1 MESLIALIRRPQLTS
16 RSVLAFFV
24 ATMFVVV
31 PAQAATKNTRHHSA
45 RKPVRPPELVWYVE
59 TVDGQVVDARHEDL
73 AINPASV
80 VKIATSWWAL
90 EKLGPDHR
98 FTTRFT
104 ARGTIDPSRR
114 ALKGD
119 LVVHGAG
126 DPDFQVESAFL
137 VAQALNRMG
146 IRKVTGSVV
155 VDATFWM
162 GWENGSQGM
171 NPDPV
176 KRATLM
182 ATRLRQALDGRRWNQ
197 ATRRAWYA
205 YAADHGT
212 PRSPLPSVEIIG
224 GARFEKLPGGV
235 QTVLF
240 EHRSKPLAETLRRFN
255 AFSNNDIERVAASIG
270 SPSDLS
276 VLLAD
281 RLVSGTVPVH
291 IQTASGLGENR
302 LTPRQIVAML
312 RGFRSAAE
320 GLGIDIG
327 ELLPVA
333 GCDPGTVNSGFPRL
347 SAPPFATALVA
358 KTGTLTSTDGG
369 ITVLAG
375 FLNTAQ
381 GEVVFCVAA
390 PRAAGRIRLARQT
403 EESFLVDLLKRRG
416 GAAPRTCAPPLATPS
431 GDATIV
437 TSQVA
442 SLVSARAAAPR

>member
-1 MESLIALIRRPQLTS
+1 
-16 RSVLAFFV
+16 VLALV
-24 ATMFVVV
+24 ATVMFFTV
-31 PAQAATKNTRHHSA
+31 PAQAATKAARHRSGRRA
-45 RKPVRPPELVWYVE
+45 VRPPELVWYVE
-59 TVDGQVVDARHEDL
+59 TVDGQVLDERDADL

-90 EKLGPDHR
+90 EALGPDHR
-98 FTTRFT
+98 FTTRFA
-104 ARGTIDPSRR
+104 ARGTIDPSRGL
-114 ALKGD
+114 LKGD
-119 LVVHGAG
+119 LIVHGAG
-126 DPDFQVESAFL
+126 DPDFQAEGAFL

-146 IRKVTGSVV
+146 IRKVSGSVV
-155 VDATFWM
+155 VDGTFWM

-176 KRATLM
+176 RRATLM
-182 ATRLRQALDGRRWNQ
+182 ATRLRQGLDVRRWSR
-197 ATRRAWYA
+197 ATRQAWYA
-205 YAADHGT
+205 FAKSHDLG
-212 PRSPLPSVEIIG
+212 RSPLPSVEVIG
-224 GARFEKLPGGV
+224 GARFEASTGGV
-235 QTVLF
+235 ETVLF
-240 EHRSKPLAETLRRFN
+240 EHRSKTLAETLRRFN

-270 SPSDLS
+270 STSELS

-281 RLVSGTVPVH
+281 RLVAGTVPVH

-312 RGFRSAAE
+312 RGFRSAAA
-320 GLGIDIG
+320 GLGVDI
-327 ELLPVA
+327 ERLLPVA
-333 GCDPGTVNSGFPRL
+333 GCDPGTVHAAFPRL

-390 PRAAGRIRLARQT
+390 PRAAGRIRLARHT
-403 EESFLVDLLKRRG
+403 EESFVVELLKRRG
-416 GAAPRTCAPPLATPS
+416 GAAPRNCTPPLPSSS

-437 TSQVA
+437 SSQVA
-442 SLVSARAAAPR
+442 SIGAGGPGAAAAVRVAAVTGAASQR

>member
-1 MESLIALIRRPQLTS
+1 MTS
-16 RSVLAFFV
+16 RSVLALV
-24 ATMFVVV
+24 AAATLVVV
-31 PAQAATKNTRHHSA
+31 PAEAAAKNSRHRGS
-45 RKPVRPPELVWYVE
+45 RKSTHAPALVWYVE
-59 TVDGQVVDARHEDL
+59 SIDGGVVDARNEDL

-90 EKLGPDHR
+90 ETLGPDRR

-104 ARGTIDPSRR
+104 ARGTIDPSHGL
-114 ALKGD
+114 LKGD
-119 LVVHGAG
+119 LVVHGAS
-126 DPDFQVESAFL
+126 DPDFQTENAFL

-146 IRKVTGSVV
+146 IRKVSGSVV
-155 VDATFWM
+155 VDGIFWM
-162 GWENGSQGM
+162 GWENGSQGT

-182 ATRLRQALDGRRWNQ
+182 ATRLRQALDVRRWNR

-205 YAADHGT
+205 FALEHGG
-212 PRSPLPSVEIIG
+212 PRTPLPSVEIIG
-224 GARFEKLPGGV
+224 GARFERAPRGAE
-235 QTVLF
+235 TVLF
-240 EHRSKPLAETLRRFN
+240 EHRSKPLVDTLRRFN

-281 RLVSGTVPVH
+281 RLVAGAAPVR

-302 LTPRQIVAML
+302 LSPRQIVAML
-312 RGFRSAAE
+312 RGFRSAAA
-320 GLGIDIG
+320 GLGVEI
-327 ELLPVA
+327 EHVLPVA
-333 GCDPGTVNSGFPRL
+333 GCDPGTVSSGFPRL
-347 SAPPFATALVA
+347 SAPPFATSLVA

-390 PRAAGRIRLARQT
+390 PHAAGRIRLARHT
-403 EESFLVDLLKRRG
+403 EESFVVDLLNRRG
-416 GAAPRTCAPPLATPS
+416 GATPRTCAPPLSTPS
-431 GDATIV
+431 DNATIV
-437 TSQVA
+437 TSDVA
-442 SLVSARAAAPR
+442 SLGQAGASSKK